1 MSLILEALKKSEAE
15 RQRQSGP
22 TVLEVRVARPQ
33 RRYPIWARAVVVLLV
48 VNMLL
53 LLLFVL
59 RRPATTA
66 PASAP
71 PTTATAPMAATAPAV
86 ATPAA
91 VDASARAAVAPTPA
105 ATPQPAGP
113 VTNGASDAAP
123 TLADDS
129 SDGRSNPADEQP
141 AIAQTAGSVKVQ
153 RDNAGDY
160 SNLPSFGEVGGNL
173 PDFRLDLHAYAER
186 PRDRYALINMHAVHE
201 GDSLPEGARVLAITR
216 EGVVLD
222 YQGQQFMLRPQQ

>member
-1 MSLILEALKKSEAE
+1 TGGAISAREPPDGRRYRGYRNADCARFRARDSGFAAAAIQAGATGIDTGQLMSLILEALKKSEAE

-86 ATPAA
+86 AT
-91 VDASARAAVAPTPA
+91 
-105 ATPQPAGP
+105 
-113 VTNGASDAAP
+113 
-123 TLADDS
+123 
-129 SDGRSNPADEQP
+129 
-141 AIAQTAGSVKVQ
+141 
-153 RDNAGDY
+153 
-160 SNLPSFGEVGGNL
+160 
-173 PDFRLDLHAYAER
+173 
-186 PRDRYALINMHAVHE
+186 
-201 GDSLPEGARVLAITR
+201 
-216 EGVVLD
+216 
-222 YQGQQFMLRPQQ
+222 